1 MQQKIIEWVVLLGF
15 VEPSV
20 APWKGSVRPQ
30 DGNNMWS
37 DVLVTEITSCK
48 LSDLLPIGVHRFMHN
63 PVEEVVVELQLVV
76 RYEQGIEVP
85 WELARRRKHIVEGS
99 HRIGVSL
106 SLGLQVVS
114 SVNDLS

>member
-48 LSDLLPIGVHRFMHN
+48 LSDFLPIGVHRFMHN
-63 PVEEVVVELQLVV
+63 PVEKVVVELQLVV
-76 RYEQGIEVP
+76 RHEQVTD
-85 WELARRRKHIVEGS
+85 
-99 HRIGVSL
+99 VSL
-106 SLGLQVVS
+106 STARQWGRIRGIVT
-114 SVNDLS
+114 